1 MGCPL
6 AELTTTPHHRAPRAA
21 PHRAALSFAHMP
33 AHVPAH
39 VPAPTR
45 PRAATILNAPSNLPY
60 VKPLLA
66 STKTNL

>member
-1 MGCPL
+1 ML
-6 AELTTTPHHRAPRAA
+6 
-21 PHRAALSFAHMP
+21 

-39 VPAPTR
+39 VPAYVRAHVPAPTFR
-45 PRAATILNAPSNLPY
+45 PHRAATVLSAPSNLNY